1 MSSELKVRTII
12 LLEEI
17 RFPAYFD
24 FGQGVRG
31 LGRGQAAAHEL
42 LE

>member
-17 RFPAYFD
+17 WFPAYFD
-24 FGQGVRG
+24 FRQGSVDWVVVRPP
-31 LGRGQAAAHEL
+31 RMNC
-42 LE
+42 